1 MKALVSIYLWTVGL
15 IYIGLLCTIITLLTY
30 IIPHQKVDPLLKRLL
45 KFIFRLLFIKVKV
58 EGIDKV
64 QPDWTYLFMA
74 NHASLFDVP
83 LLGGYIPNLVRGI
96 EADRQ
101 FKWPFYGW
109 MVRRLEN
116 IPISR
121 ESIHESIKS
130 IRKAEEYLRSG
141 ISMVI
146 LPEGHRTKDGELL
159 PFNKLPFFLAK
170 QAEVAVVPIGL
181 SGLFTLK
188 AVNSW
193 IIHPR
198 TIKIKFGDI
207 IPVEQVQSYS
217 VVELRDLVKE
227 KIKGLIEYP

>member
-1 MKALVSIYLWTVGL
+1 MEGTDKI
-15 IYIGLLCTIITLLTY
+15 
-30 IIPHQKVDPLLKRLL
+30 DP
-45 KFIFRLLFIKVKV
+45 
-58 EGIDKV
+58 D
-64 QPDWTYLFMA
+64 QTYLFMS

-83 LLGGYIPNLVRGI
+83 LLGSYIPKLVRGI

-109 MVRRLEN
+109 LVRRLEN

-121 ESIHESIKS
+121 ESIHASIKS
-130 IRKAEEYLRSG
+130 IRKAEEYLRTG

-146 LPEGHRTKDGELL
+146 LPEGPRTKDGEIL
-159 PFNKLPFFLAK
+159 PFNKLPFFLAR

-193 IIHPR
+193 LIHPH
-198 TIKIKFGDI
+198 TIKMKFGEI
-207 IPVEQVQSYS
+207 IPVNQVKELS
-217 VVELRDLVKE
+217 VIELRDLIKE
-227 KIKGLIEYP
+227 KIESLIEYP

>member
-15 IYIGLLCTIITLLTY
+15 IYIGLMCTTITLLSF
-30 IIPHQKVDPLLKRLL
+30 IIPHQKLDPLLKRSL
-45 KFIFRLLFIKVKV
+45 KFVFHLLFIKVKV
-58 EGIDKV
+58 DGVDKIH
-64 QPDWTYLFMA
+64 PDQTYLFMS

-83 LLGGYIPNLVRGI
+83 LLGGYIPKLIRGI

-109 MVRRLEN
+109 LVRRLGN

-130 IRKAEEYLRSG
+130 IRKAEEYLRMG

-146 LPEGHRTKDGELL
+146 LPEGHRTKNGELL
-159 PFNKLPFFLAK
+159 PFNKLPFYLAR

-193 IIHPR
+193 LIHPR

-207 IPVEQVQSYS
+207 ISADQVQTHS

-227 KIKGLIEYP
+227 KIKSLIEYP

>member
-1 MKALVSIYLWTVGL
+1 MKVLVSICLWTVGL
-15 IYIGLLCTIITLLTY
+15 IYIGLLCTIITLLTF
-30 IIPHQKVDPLLKRLL
+30 IIPHEKLDPLLKRLL
-45 KFIFRLLFIKVKV
+45 KLLFHLLFIKVKV
-58 EGIDKV
+58 EGIDSI
-64 QPDWTYLFMA
+64 QTDQTYLFMA

-83 LLGGYIPNLVRGI
+83 LLGGYIPKLVRGI

-109 MVRRLEN
+109 MVRRLGN

-130 IRKAEEYLRSG
+130 IRKAETYLRSG

-146 LPEGHRTKDGELL
+146 LPEAHRTKDGKLL
-159 PFNKLPFFLAK
+159 SFHKLPFFLAK

-193 IIHPR
+193 LIHPQ
-198 TIKIKFGDI
+198 TIKIKFGES
-207 IPVEQVQSYS
+207 IPVNQVRSHS
-217 VVELRDLVKE
+217 VVELRDLVRE
-227 KIKGLIEYP
+227 KIKKLIEYP